1 MRECIR
7 VKGERSSESERAG
20 GEWDEREMCLSIK
33 CWAVDAPNLLSSSN
47 CPLMRLIMGTQ
58 SRLPSFI
65 PEFQT
70 AKWNQITKYA
80 CIPSSFPKR
89 GAKTRAH
96 AHALFGARHAH
107 CMGRLV
113 RSLSPTAPRAECE
126 RVSQPRRNVEK

>member
-70 AKWNQITKYA
+70 AKWNQITKQA
-80 CIPSSFPKR
+80 EGRSRHASAR
-89 GAKTRAH
+89 TRALWRTVW
-96 AHALFGARHAH
+96 AGWI
-107 CMGRLV
+107 
-113 RSLSPTAPRAECE
+113 EE
-126 RVSQPRRNVEK
+126 